1 MRREVGADC
10 HGRCAG
16 VVTWHVESLRAC
28 EWGYFVGA
36 CVVGVGGVADDTRG
50 RELMISKTISD
61 GSSWPRPALDNDE
74 KNGIEW
80 ELRYAPLAD
89 ITRSDLLVAAG
100 IISAYGYLVM
110 ESTQAKRDLVCRDMR
125 EDEN

>member
-1 MRREVGADC
+1 VGADC
-10 HGRCAG
+10 YGRCAG
-16 VVTWHVESLRAC
+16 VVTGHVESLRAC
-28 EWGYFVGA
+28 QWGYFVGA
-36 CVVGVGGVADDTRG
+36 YFVGVGYVADDPRG
-50 RELMISKTISD
+50 RKLMISKTISD
-61 GSSWPRPALDNDE
+61 GSNWPRPAVGSDE
-74 KNGIEW
+74 ENGIEW

-110 ESTQAKRDLVCRDMR
+110 DSTRAKRDLVCRDMR